1 MLKKLIAGHYSS
13 ALYVSSPTTRTTVT
27 TPVVAPTASE
37 SSPTLL
43 ASDSDGKIKCD
54 EEVVKI
60 TEFEEAAGGLS
71 SDSNLTQRSASP
83 MIQLTPTERSSEV
96 LMSSLRATHD
106 KDKLLERAGLCL
118 ALLTQASYV
127 ASTTNAGLDTMT
139 TFGCHTSE
147 TQDGRRSTES
157 HRDSRESSDE
167 DGTAT
172 AFSWSPRTEMLV
184 NNNRSNVQKK
194 HYASPLSIQID

>member
-1 MLKKLIAGHYSS
+1 
-13 ALYVSSPTTRTTVT
+13 
-27 TPVVAPTASE
+27 VAPTASE

-43 ASDSDGKIKCD
+43 ASDSEGNIKCD
-54 EEVVKI
+54 EEEEMKI
-60 TEFEEAAGGLS
+60 TELEEVAGGIS

-96 LMSSLRATHD
+96 LMSSLRATRD

-157 HRDSRESSDE
+157 HGDSRESSDE